1 MYFLLNIM
9 YFSLVTDSFD
19 QPRSNLTPVQRTNNE
34 LRRLGAKRQKKSTDE
49 PPAKRQR
56 KPKRFP
62 DDDL

>member
-1 MYFLLNIM
+1 
-9 YFSLVTDSFD
+9 TDSFD
-19 QPRSNLTPVQRTNNE
+19 QPRSNLTPSQRTNNE
-34 LRRLGAKRQKKSTDE
+34 LKRLGTKRQNQTTNE